1 MSIAGNINDIRKELP
16 EGVTLCAVSKYHPV
30 EALQE
35 AYDAGQ
41 RIFAESR
48 EQELKQKW
56 EVLPK
61 DIEWHFIGHLQTN
74 KVKYI
79 APFVNLIQSVDSE
92 RLLDEIQKQAL
103 KNGRIIDVLLEVH
116 IAQELSKSG
125 FDPYDLEQLVSSYN
139 VAERWPTVRLTGM
152 MAMASFTD
160 NEAEDDIQYYY
171 KVYAEDKSMNRSKVS
186 EPVKASCHMQKGL
199 VMDMPLN
206 SENELF
212 DVSVNAN
219 HGVTNGSASYVNKN
233 EREGISLDG
242 STQFVQLP
250 YTIANHD
257 AITISAW
264 VYYRGG
270 NAWQR
275 IFDFGNGM
283 FLTAYDGTRM
293 RFAIKNGGE
302 EEVIRPNTSKKPA
315 TNKWSHVAVTID
327 NGVGIL
333 YLDGVEVARNEGLTI
348 KPSDIRPTLNYIG
361 RSQYA
366 ADPLFKGYVND
377 FKVYNYALSAE
388 EIANVIDNIEMPVAD
403 DSAPNFIYDLSGRRL
418 THPAHGIIIEKNK
431 KRLSK

>member
-125 FDPYDLEQLVSSYN
+125 FDSYDLQQLLSSTV
-139 VAERWPTVRLTGM
+139 VAERWPNVRLVGM

-160 NEAEDDIQYYY
+160 NEVQIASEF
-171 KVYAEDKSMNRSKVS
+171 KSLILCYNT
-186 EPVKASCHMQKGL
+186 L
-199 VMDMPLN
+199 
-206 SENELF
+206 
-212 DVSVNAN
+212 
-219 HGVTNGSASYVNKN
+219 
-233 EREGISLDG
+233 LDG
-242 STQFVQLP
+242 PLAAQGINKEQFKILSFGMSDD
-250 YTIANHD
+250 YHIAIQEGSNMVR
-257 AITISAW
+257 IGS
-264 VYYRGG
+264 
-270 NAWQR
+270 R
-275 IFDFGNGM
+275 IFG
-283 FLTAYDGTRM
+283 
-293 RFAIKNGGE
+293 
-302 EEVIRPNTSKKPA
+302 
-315 TNKWSHVAVTID
+315 
-327 NGVGIL
+327 
-333 YLDGVEVARNEGLTI
+333 AR
-348 KPSDIRPTLNYIG
+348 
-361 RSQYA
+361 QY
-366 ADPLFKGYVND
+366 
-377 FKVYNYALSAE
+377 
-388 EIANVIDNIEMPVAD
+388 
-403 DSAPNFIYDLSGRRL
+403 
-418 THPAHGIIIEKNK
+418 
-431 KRLSK
+431 